1 MLKGLA
7 QERQAQHEDGRHVDK
22 AMFLDLMAR
31 AHTAFRALI
40 IPGTMKWLLGRALG
54 HYKGP
59 YNTQTL
65 LAKMFQALQPQG
77 VEGMAQ
83 VLEQLGVN
91 VMDSRCQ
98 GA

>member
-1 MLKGLA
+1 MLKWLA
-7 QERQAQHEDGRHVDK
+7 QERQAQCEDGEHVDE
-22 AMFLDLMAR
+22 ATFLDLMAR
-31 AHTAFRALI
+31 ARTAFRALT
-40 IPGTMKWLLGRALG
+40 IPCTVKWLLGRALG

-65 LAKMFQALQPQG
+65 LAKTFEVLQTQG

-91 VMDSRCQ
+91 VMDPRRQ